1 LVKQPKSIFC
11 VTLPVLEIIFSKC
24 LFLLLT
30 LILPSPTMSIDNKK
44 KNKKKAAENKQSL
57 ADITN
62 VASHKSE
69 TSYPTTKHVVV
80 IIPETKDE

>member
-1 LVKQPKSIFC
+1 
-11 VTLPVLEIIFSKC
+11 
-24 LFLLLT
+24 
-30 LILPSPTMSIDNKK
+30 MSIDNKK